1 MQAKD
6 DAERFEL
13 LIWASARGL
22 LGDVSL
28 SSSVE
33 DPSAAATSRHPC
45 SLPGR

>member
-22 LGDVSL
+22 LGDVSM
-28 SSSVE
+28 STIDE

-45 SLPGR
+45 SLPER